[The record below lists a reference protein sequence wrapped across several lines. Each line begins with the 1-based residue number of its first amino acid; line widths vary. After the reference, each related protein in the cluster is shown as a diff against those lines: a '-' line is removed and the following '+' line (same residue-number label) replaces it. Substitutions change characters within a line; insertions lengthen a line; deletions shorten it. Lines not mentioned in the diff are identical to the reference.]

1 VTSVAPG
8 GPSPREVQRTAEVQ
22 EAKSHLTLKKVLGPA
37 HIWGLG
43 VGIVLVG
50 EYMGWNFSVQ
60 KGGMFGALIAAWV
73 VGVLYTCVA
82 MIDSEVTSTVAA
94 AGGQYTQ
101 AKHMIGPLMAFNVGL
116 FLVLEYTMLE
126 AADANVMSY
135 LVSTIANHLGYTGD
149 VNQYAFIILAI
160 MVLAFLNYR
169 GVLAT
174 LSINMVI
181 TAIAA
186 LAIVVLFIATQ
197 GWNPDAQ
204 LHFHGLA
211 SSHANALPY
220 GWLGVLAAFQF
231 GMWYYLGIEG
241 TCQAAE
247 ECRSA
252 ARSIPLGTMTGIITL
267 LLAAALTWYVCA
279 GTLPWQ
285 YLGVSITP
293 LFDTALVN
301 AGGAVAAL
309 LAIGTV
315 FATLASANGC
325 INDASRAWFSMGRDN
340 YLPAWFGAIHPR
352 YRTPF
357 RAILFLVPVA
367 IAFAILPV
375 LLDKPELLATVITF
389 SILSALLMYSFM
401 VPNMFRFRKLWP
413 LGVLHRGYTHPLHP
427 LPALTLA
434 VIAAL
439 VLFATFLGYGTTL
452 ITLVIFYLL
461 ASIWFVVFRYKYVR
475 RGQQFSMPWP
485 RPKGY

>member
-1 VTSVAPG
+1 MTDIQDRAPTV
-8 GPSPREVQRTAEVQ
+8 PPAPPAPPREGL
-22 EAKSHLTLKKVLGPA
+22 SLSKVLGPI

-50 EYMGWNFSVQ
+50 EYMGWNFAVG

-135 LVSTIANHLGYTGD
+135 LATTVSGQLGYHGS
-149 VNQYAFIILAI
+149 VNQYAFIVLAI

-174 LSINMVI
+174 LSINFVI
-181 TAIAA
+181 TGIAFV
-186 LAIVVLFIATQ
+186 AIVVLFFGTH
-197 GWNPDAQ
+197 GFNPGSE
-204 LHFHGLA
+204 LHFAGLT
-211 SSHANALPY
+211 SSHANGLPY
-220 GWLGVLAAFQF
+220 GWLGVFASLQF

-267 LLAAALTWYVCA
+267 LIAAALTWFVCA

-293 LFDTALVN
+293 LFDAALMT
-301 AGGAVAAL
+301 GTKYLAVL
-309 LAIGTV
+309 LAIGTIL
-315 FATLASANGC
+315 ATLASANGC

-357 RAILFLVPVA
+357 RSIVFLVPIA
-367 IAFAILPV
+367 IAFAVLPV
-375 LLDKPELLATVITF
+375 LLNKPELLGTIITF

-413 LGVLHRGYTHPLHP
+413 IGTLHRGYTHPFHP
-427 LPALTLA
+427 LPAITLGL
-434 VIAAL
+434 IALL
-439 VLFATFLGYGTTL
+439 VFFATFLGYGTTL
-452 ITLVIFYLL
+452 VTLVVFYLL
-461 ASIWFVVFRYKYVR
+461 ASVWFVLFRYRYVA
-475 RGQQFSMPWP
+475 RGRQFTMPWP

>member
-1 VTSVAPG
+1 MTTVDADRPSTLPPG
-8 GPSPREVQRTAEVQ
+8 GAPPHDR
-22 EAKSHLTLKKVLGPA
+22 LTLSKVLGPV

-50 EYMGWNFSVQ
+50 EYMGWNFAVE
-60 KGGMFGALIAAWV
+60 KGGMFGALMAAWL
-73 VGVLYTCVA
+73 VGILYTCVA

-135 LVSTIANHLGYTGD
+135 LATTVATRLGYTGT
-149 VNQYAFIILAI
+149 VNQYAFIVLAV

-174 LSINMVI
+174 LSINFII
-181 TAIAA
+181 TAIAFI
-186 LAIVVLFIATQ
+186 AILVLFVGSRGWEPNATMHMA
-197 GWNPDAQ
+197 GLTGDATN
-204 LHFHGLA
+204 G
-211 SSHANALPY
+211 LPY
-220 GWLGVLAAFQF
+220 GWLGVLAALQF

-267 LLAAALTWYVCA
+267 LIAAVITWFVCA

-293 LFDTALVN
+293 LFDTALMT
-301 AGGAVAAL
+301 GGSFLAVL
-309 LAIGTV
+309 LALGTIL
-315 FATLASANGC
+315 ATLASANGC

-357 RAILFLVPVA
+357 RSILFLVPVG
-367 IAFAILPV
+367 IAFALLPV
-375 LLDKPELLATVITF
+375 LLNKPELLATVITF
-389 SILSALLMYSFM
+389 SILSALLMYAFM

-413 LGVLHRGYTHPLHP
+413 LGSLHRGYTHPLHP
-427 LPALTLA
+427 LPAITLG
-434 VIAAL
+434 ILAAA

-452 ITLVIFYLL
+452 VTLVIFYLL
-461 ASIWFVVFRYKYVR
+461 ASIWFVAFRYRYVR
-475 RGQQFSMPWP
+475 RGRQFTMPWP

>member
-1 VTSVAPG
+1 MTDLQQRPPETPGPPAP
-8 GPSPREVQRTAEVQ
+8 PREGLRL
-22 EAKSHLTLKKVLGPA
+22 SKVLGPI

-50 EYMGWNFSVQ
+50 EYMGWNFAVG

-116 FLVLEYTMLE
+116 FLVLEYTMLA

-169 GVLAT
+169 GVLTT

-186 LAIVVLFIATQ
+186 IAIVVLFVSLQ

-204 LHFHGLA
+204 LHFQGLA
-211 SSHANALPY
+211 STHGNALPY

-267 LLAAALTWYVCA
+267 LIAAVLTWYVCA
-279 GTLPWQ
+279 GLMPWQ

-293 LFDTALVN
+293 LFDAALVS
-301 AGGAVAAL
+301 GTKILTVL
-309 LAIGTV
+309 LALGTIL
-315 FATLASANGC
+315 ATLASANGC

-340 YLPAWFGAIHPR
+340 YLPTWFGAIHPR

-357 RAILFLVPVA
+357 RSILFLIPLG
-367 IAFAILPV
+367 ISFAVLPV
-375 LLDKPELLATVITF
+375 LLNKPELLSTVITF

-401 VPNMFRFRKLWP
+401 VPNMYRFRRLWP
-413 LGVLHRGYTHPLHP
+413 VGELHRGYTHPFHP
-427 LPALTLA
+427 LPALSLA
-434 VIAAL
+434 LIAAL
-439 VLFATFLGYGTTL
+439 VMFATFLGYGTTL
-452 ITLVIFYLL
+452 LTLVSFYLL
-461 ASIWFVVFRYKYVR
+461 ASVWFVLFRYRYVR
-475 RGQQFSMPWP
+475 RGSQFTMPWP

>member
-1 VTSVAPG
+1 MTDVQA
-8 GPSPREVQRTAEVQ
+8 SPLESPASAAETRE
-22 EAKSHLTLKKVLGPA
+22 SLSLSKVLGPV

-50 EYMGWNFSVQ
+50 EYMGWNFAVG

-135 LVSTIANHLGYTGD
+135 LATTVSGQLGYHGS
-149 VNQYAFIILAI
+149 VNQYAFIVLAI

-174 LSINMVI
+174 LSVNFVI
-181 TAIAA
+181 TAIAFV
-186 LAIVVLFIATQ
+186 AIVVLFL
-197 GWNPDAQ
+197 GVEGFNPTAQ
-204 LHFHGLA
+204 LHFGGLT
-211 SSHANALPY
+211 SSMSNGLPY
-220 GWLGVLAAFQF
+220 GWLGVFAALQF

-267 LLAAALTWYVCA
+267 LIAAALTWFVCA
-279 GTLPWQ
+279 GLLPWQ

-293 LFDTALVN
+293 LFDAALMT
-301 AGGAVAAL
+301 GTKFLAVL
-309 LAIGTV
+309 LAIGTIL
-315 FATLASANGC
+315 ATLASANGC

-340 YLPAWFGAIHPR
+340 YLPSWFGAIHPR

-357 RAILFLVPVA
+357 RSIVFLVPIA
-367 IAFAILPV
+367 IAFAVLPV
-375 LLDKPELLATVITF
+375 LLNKPELLSTIITF

-413 LGVLHRGYTHPLHP
+413 IGSLHRGYTHPFHP
-427 LPALTLA
+427 LPAITLGLIA
-434 VIAAL
+434 VL
-439 VLFATFLGYGTTL
+439 VFFATFLGYGTTL
-452 ITLVIFYLL
+452 VTLVIFYLL
-461 ASIWFVVFRYKYVR
+461 ASVWFVLFRYRYVA
-475 RGQQFSMPWP
+475 RGRQFTMPWP

>member
-1 VTSVAPG
+1 MTDLQQRPPETPGPPAP
-8 GPSPREVQRTAEVQ
+8 PRDGLRL
-22 EAKSHLTLKKVLGPA
+22 SKVLGPI

-50 EYMGWNFSVQ
+50 EYMGWNFAVG

-101 AKHMIGPLMAFNVGL
+101 AKHTIGPLMGFNVGL

-135 LVSTIANHLGYTGD
+135 LATTVASQLGHEGS
-149 VNQYAFIILAI
+149 VNQYAFIVVAV

-174 LSINMVI
+174 LSVNFVI
-181 TAIAA
+181 TGMAFVAI
-186 LAIVVLFIATQ
+186 IVLFFGVKGFDPTS
-197 GWNPDAQ
+197 Q
-204 LHFHGLA
+204 LHFEGL
-211 SSHANALPY
+211 SSSDSNGLPY
-220 GWLGVLAAFQF
+220 GWLGVFAALQF
-231 GMWYYLGIEG
+231 GMWFYLGIEG

-267 LLAAALTWYVCA
+267 LIAAALTWFVCA
-279 GTLPWQ
+279 GLMPWQ

-293 LFDTALVN
+293 LFDAALMT
-301 AGGAVAAL
+301 GTKYLAVL
-309 LAIGTV
+309 LAIGTIL
-315 FATLASANGC
+315 ATLASANGC

-357 RAILFLVPVA
+357 RSIVFLVPVA
-367 IAFAILPV
+367 VAFAVLPV
-375 LLDKPELLATVITF
+375 LLDKPELLGTIITF

-413 LGVLHRGYTHPLHP
+413 IGTLRRGYTHPFHP
-427 LPALTLA
+427 LPAITLGL
-434 VIAAL
+434 IAAL
-439 VLFATFLGYGTTL
+439 VFFATFLGYGTTL
-452 ITLVIFYLL
+452 VTLVVFYLL
-461 ASIWFVVFRYKYVR
+461 ASVWFVVFRYRYVA
-475 RGQQFSMPWP
+475 RGRQFTMPWP

>member
-1 VTSVAPG
+1 MTDLQQRPPETPGPPAP
-8 GPSPREVQRTAEVQ
+8 PREGL
-22 EAKSHLTLKKVLGPA
+22 SLSKVLGPI

-50 EYMGWNFSVQ
+50 EYMGWNFAVG

-135 LVSTIANHLGYTGD
+135 LATTVSGQLGYHGS
-149 VNQYAFIILAI
+149 VNQYAFIVLAV

-174 LSINMVI
+174 LSVNFVI
-181 TAIAA
+181 TAIAFV
-186 LAIVVLFIATQ
+186 AIVVLFIGVS
-197 GWNPDAQ
+197 GWNPGSE
-204 LHFHGLA
+204 LHFAGLT
-211 SSHANALPY
+211 SSHDNGLPY
-220 GWLGVLAAFQF
+220 GWLGVFAALQF

-267 LLAAALTWYVCA
+267 LIAAVLTWFVCA
-279 GTLPWQ
+279 GLMPWQ

-293 LFDTALVN
+293 LFDAALMT
-301 AGGAVAAL
+301 GTKYLAVL
-309 LAIGTV
+309 LAIGTIL
-315 FATLASANGC
+315 ATLASANGC

-357 RAILFLVPVA
+357 RSIVFLVPVA
-367 IAFAILPV
+367 VAFAVLPV
-375 LLDKPELLATVITF
+375 MLNKPELLGTIITF

-413 LGVLHRGYTHPLHP
+413 LGALHRGYTHPFHP
-427 LPALTLA
+427 LPALTLGL
-434 VIAAL
+434 IAAL
-439 VLFATFLGYGTTL
+439 VFFATFLGYGTTL
-452 ITLVIFYLL
+452 VTLVVFYLL
-461 ASIWFVVFRYKYVR
+461 ASVWFVFFRYKYVA
-475 RGQQFSMPWP
+475 RGRQFTMPWP

>member
-1 VTSVAPG
+1 MSSTPEVAPAA
-8 GPSPREVQRTAEVQ
+8 RERLRL
-22 EAKSHLTLKKVLGPA
+22 SKVLGPI
-37 HIWGLG
+37 HVWGLG

-50 EYMGWNFSVQ
+50 EFMGWNFAVG
-60 KGGMFGALIAAWV
+60 KGGMYGALIALLV

-82 MIDSEVTSTVAA
+82 MLDSEVTSTVAA

-101 AKHMIGPLMAFNVGL
+101 AKHTIGPLMAFNVGL

-135 LVSTIANHLGYTGD
+135 LATTVATHLGYDGN
-149 VNQYAFIILAI
+149 VNQYAFIVLAI

-174 LSINMVI
+174 LSVNFVI
-181 TAIAA
+181 TA
-186 LAIVVLFIATQ
+186 LAFISIVVLFIGVQ
-197 GWNPDAQ
+197 GWDPTKE
-204 LHFHGLA
+204 LHFDQLA
-211 SSHANALPY
+211 SSASNGLPY
-220 GWLGVLAAFQF
+220 GWLGVIAALQF

-252 ARSIPLGTMTGIITL
+252 GRSIPLGTMTGIITL
-267 LLAAALTWYVCA
+267 VIAALLTWFVSA

-293 LFDTALVN
+293 LFDTALVT
-301 AGGAVAAL
+301 GTSYLAVL
-309 LAIGTV
+309 LAIGTIL
-315 FATLASANGC
+315 ATLASANGC

-340 YLPAWFGAIHPR
+340 YLPTWFGAIHPR

-357 RAILFLVPVA
+357 RSIVFLVPVG
-367 IAFAILPV
+367 IAFAVLPV
-375 LLDKPELLATVITF
+375 LLNKPELLTVIITF
-389 SILSALLMYSFM
+389 SILSALLMYMFM
-401 VPNMFRFRKLWP
+401 VPNMFRFRRLWP
-413 LGVLHRGYTHPLHP
+413 TGTLHRPYTHPFHP
-427 LPALTLA
+427 LPALSLGLVA
-434 VIAAL
+434 VA
-439 VLFATFLGYGTTL
+439 VLFATYLGYSD
-452 ITLVIFYLL
+452 TLVTLVGFYLA

-475 RGQQFSMPWP
+475 RGAQFSMPWP

>member
-1 VTSVAPG
+1 VTDIQAQPTRDTAAP
-8 GPSPREVQRTAEVQ
+8 PAPPAPPDER
-22 EAKSHLTLKKVLGPA
+22 LTLFKVLGPL

-50 EYMGWNFSVQ
+50 EYMGWNFAVA
-60 KGGMFGALIAAWV
+60 KGGMFGALIALFV
-73 VGVLYTCVA
+73 VGILYTCVA

-135 LVSTIANHLGYTGD
+135 LATTVSSHLGYTGS
-149 VNQYAFIILAI
+149 VNQYAFIVLAI

-174 LSINMVI
+174 LSVNFVI
-181 TAIAA
+181 TGIAFVAI
-186 LAIVVLFIATQ
+186 IVLFFGVGGLTS
-197 GWNPDAQ
+197 GSS
-204 LHFHGLA
+204 LHFGGLA
-211 SSHANALPY
+211 SSADNGLPY
-220 GWLGVLAAFQF
+220 GWLGAFAALQF

-267 LLAAALTWYVCA
+267 LIAAGLTWFVCA
-279 GTLPWQ
+279 GLMPWQ

-293 LFDTALVN
+293 LFDAALVS
-301 AGGAVAAL
+301 GTKILTVL
-309 LAIGTV
+309 LALGTIL
-315 FATLASANGC
+315 ATLASANGC

-340 YLPAWFGAIHPR
+340 YLPTWFGAIHPR

-357 RAILFLVPVA
+357 RSILFLIPLG
-367 IAFAILPV
+367 ISFAVLPV
-375 LLDKPELLATVITF
+375 LLNKPELLSTVITF

-401 VPNMFRFRKLWP
+401 VPNMYRFRRLWP
-413 LGVLHRGYTHPLHP
+413 VGELHRGYTHPFHP
-427 LPALTLA
+427 LPALSLA
-434 VIAAL
+434 LIAAL
-439 VLFATFLGYGTTL
+439 VMFATFLGYGTTL
-452 ITLVIFYLL
+452 LTLVSFYLL
-461 ASIWFVVFRYKYVR
+461 ASVWFVLFRYRYVR
-475 RGQQFSMPWP
+475 RGSQFTMPWP

>member
-1 VTSVAPG
+1 VTSVDVDRPPTDPPG
-8 GPSPREVQRTAEVQ
+8 GAPPRD
-22 EAKSHLTLKKVLGPA
+22 HLSLSKVLGPM

-50 EYMGWNFSVQ
+50 EYMGWNFAVE
-60 KGGMFGALIAAWV
+60 KGGMFGALMAAWI
-73 VGVLYTCVA
+73 VGILYTCVA

-101 AKHMIGPLMAFNVGL
+101 AKHTIGPLMAFNVGL

-135 LVSTIANHLGYTGD
+135 LATTVAGRLGHTGD
-149 VNQYAFIILAI
+149 VNQYAFIVLAV

-174 LSINMVI
+174 LSVNFII
-181 TAIAA
+181 TAIAFV
-186 LAIVVLFIATQ
+186 AILVLFVGSR
-197 GWNPDAQ
+197 GWAPGDS
-204 LHFHGLA
+204 LHFAGLA
-211 SSHANALPY
+211 GDESNGLPY
-220 GWLGVLAAFQF
+220 GWLGVIAALQF

-267 LLAAALTWYVCA
+267 LIAAVITWFVCA

-293 LFDTALVN
+293 LFDAALVQ
-301 AGGAVAAL
+301 GGDFLAVL
-309 LAIGTV
+309 LALGTIL
-315 FATLASANGC
+315 ATLASANGC

-340 YLPAWFGAIHPR
+340 YLPSWFGAIHPR

-367 IAFAILPV
+367 IAFALLPV

-389 SILSALLMYSFM
+389 SILSALLMYAFM

-413 LGVLHRGYTHPLHP
+413 LGSLHRGYTHPLHP
-427 LPALTLA
+427 LPAVTLGI
-434 VIAAL
+434 IAAM

-452 ITLVIFYLL
+452 VTLVVFYLL
-461 ASIWFVVFRYKYVR
+461 ASIWFVAFRYKYVR
-475 RGQQFSMPWP
+475 RGRQFTMPWP

>member
-1 VTSVAPG
+1 VTTVDADRPPTSPPG
-8 GPSPREVQRTAEVQ
+8 GAPPRD
-22 EAKSHLTLKKVLGPA
+22 HLSLSKVLGPL

-50 EYMGWNFSVQ
+50 EYMGWNFAVE
-60 KGGMFGALIAAWV
+60 KGGMFGALMAAWL
-73 VGVLYTCVA
+73 VGILYTCVA

-135 LVSTIANHLGYTGD
+135 LATTVASRLGYTGD
-149 VNQYAFIILAI
+149 VNQYAFIVLAV

-174 LSINMVI
+174 LSINFVI
-181 TAIAA
+181 TAIAFV
-186 LAIVVLFIATQ
+186 AILVLFVGTR
-197 GWNPDAQ
+197 GWAPNDT
-204 LHFHGLA
+204 LSLGGLTGEPT
-211 SSHANALPY
+211 NGLPY
-220 GWLGVLAAFQF
+220 GWLGVLAALQF

-267 LLAAALTWYVCA
+267 LIAAVITWFVCA

-293 LFDTALVN
+293 LFDTALVT
-301 AGGAVAAL
+301 GGSFLAVL
-309 LAIGTV
+309 LALGTIL
-315 FATLASANGC
+315 ATLASANGC

-340 YLPAWFGAIHPR
+340 YLPSWFGAIHPR

-357 RAILFLVPVA
+357 RSILFLVPVG
-367 IAFAILPV
+367 IAFALLPV

-389 SILSALLMYSFM
+389 SILSALLMYAFM

-413 LGVLHRGYTHPLHP
+413 IGVLHRGYTHPLHP
-427 LPALTLA
+427 LPAITLGI
-434 VIAAL
+434 IAAM

-452 ITLVIFYLL
+452 VTLVVFYLL
-461 ASIWFVVFRYKYVR
+461 ASIWFVVFRYRYVR
-475 RGQQFSMPWP
+475 RGRQFTMPWP